1 MKYKIV
7 GTRGNQPFET
17 TLEELDEYM
26 KLHRYVDEIKW
37 KEYLFDESGN
47 ICGLKGFADL
57 GHGYGFDGGWQEF
70 TIRVGETYSFTHE
83 YTSIVGPSDWSTGS
97 FEVKIQL
104 VAVE

>member
-17 TLEELDEYM
+17 TPEELDAYI
-26 KLHRYVDEIKW
+26 KLHRYVGEIEW
-37 KEYLFDESGN
+37 KEFLFDESGN
-47 ICGLKGFADL
+47 MYGLKGFADL
-57 GHGYGFDGGWQEF
+57 GHGYGFDDGWKEF
-70 TIRVGETYSFTHE
+70 TIKVGETYSFTHA
-83 YTSIVGPSDWSTGS
+83 YTAIDGPSDWSDES